1 MLLDPPLIALDKDA
15 PLRYA
20 GKRGT
25 IILPL
30 EHDSF
35 HSHIYALVAMNKA
48 LNEKEHFDYCYVM
61 VQDVLC
67 NQFAYGLFMDRVA
80 TAASPLSLDLCA
92 FMCFSCIIDSVYC
105 FYPVC
110 LTSYFSHASGNH
122 CKMEDLHKFQN
133 DVSSF
138 LVFLFE

>member
-35 HSHIYALVAMNKA
+35 HCHIYALVAMNKA
-48 LNEKEHFDYCYVM
+48 LNEKEHFDECYVM
-61 VQDVLC
+61 VQDVLY
-67 NQFAYGLFMDRVA
+67 NQFAYRLFMGRVA
-80 TAASPLSLDLCA
+80 TAASPLSLDFCVFL
-92 FMCFSCIIDSVYC
+92 CFSCIIDSVCC

-110 LTSYFSHASGNH
+110 LQRYFSNASGYH

-133 DVSSF
+133 NVSSF
-138 LVFLFE
+138 SCFSF

>member
-35 HSHIYALVAMNKA
+35 HRHIYALVAMNKA
-48 LNEKEHFDYCYVM
+48 LNEKEH
-61 VQDVLC
+61 
-67 NQFAYGLFMDRVA
+67 
-80 TAASPLSLDLCA
+80 LD
-92 FMCFSCIIDSVYC
+92 
-105 FYPVC
+105 
-110 LTSYFSHASGNH
+110 
-122 CKMEDLHKFQN
+122 
-133 DVSSF
+133 
-138 LVFLFE
+138 